1 MVTKSAGKKASA
13 GLRLDP
19 VRESEA
25 LAKRCVEICEDCKA
39 ENILLFDVRKTSVL
53 ADFYLICNG
62 TSDPHLRAIR
72 VRLEKELA
80 PAGVKLLHTSGT
92 AASRWIILDFNT
104 VLIHVF
110 LPEMREFYKIE
121 ELWAKEPIIYRSRDA
136 G

>member
-1 MVTKSAGKKASA
+1 M
-13 GLRLDP
+13 
-19 VRESEA
+19 
-25 LAKRCVEICEDCKA
+25 
-39 ENILLFDVRKTSVL
+39 L

-92 AASRWIILDFNT
+92 PASRWIILDFNT
-104 VLIHVF
+104 VLVHVF

-121 ELWAKEPIIYRSRDA
+121 ELWAQEPVIYRSRDA
-136 G
+136 AV